1 MPNNIKAML
10 EQNYKKIAIIN
21 LYKNIDLRN
30 GDDVEQTFQLN
41 LSFKPSKI
49 FVTIENIC
57 ISNENQRSF
66 YVPNGERGMHYSFQI
81 INFDEN
87 SITIKPKMLFVS
99 GGTYFQDATLKQ
111 VIAIE

>member
-1 MPNNIKAML
+1 MISK
-10 EQNYKKIAIIN
+10 NYKKIAIIN
-21 LYKNIDLRN
+21 LYKDIDLHN
-30 GDDVEQTFQLN
+30 GDGVEQTFQLN

-57 ISNENQRSF
+57 ISNENQGSF
-66 YVPNGERGMHYSFQI
+66 YVPNGENGMNYSFQI
-81 INFDEN
+81 INFDKN
-87 SITIKPKMLFVS
+87 SITIKPKRWHVS